1 VETTSW
7 VLIRRYQREAMAAL
21 ERLPLPPARKE
32 AVWTLLIACGGGV
45 LLALVLTVAVGTP
58 GNLGVTV
65 ARGTAQQPQV
75 TGVVPDSAAWMA
87 GVRPGA

>member
-1 VETTSW
+1 
-7 VLIRRYQREAMAAL
+7 
-21 ERLPLPPARKE
+21 
-32 AVWTLLIACGGGV
+32 
-45 LLALVLTVAVGTP
+45 VGTP